1 MVDIEP
7 VYYKNQGLTF
17 SELGRVEAHIRMG
30 MLSQAH
36 LDAINGASA
45 ELVRLEVDLNDSP
58 ESKEYLRGF
67 RSALDEASIERIML

>member
-1 MVDIEP
+1 
-7 VYYKNQGLTF
+7 
-17 SELGRVEAHIRMG
+17 MG

-58 ESKEYLRGF
+58 ESTKNTYVDFVQL
-67 RSALDEASIERIML
+67 